1 MSEVVKQL
9 LADVGPHVYH
19 RRDIQLAERIELVS
33 RLRKNPPERFAG
45 HRIRAIETLD
55 GLKLR
60 FDKGWLLFRASGT
73 EPILRLYCE
82 METKKDV
89 QVMLEEAERLAR
101 GDLTL
106 W

>member
-1 MSEVVKQL
+1 MH
-9 LADVGPHVYH
+9 DDFGPQAYH
-19 RRDIQLAERIELVS
+19 RRDLVVEGRLKVVS
-33 RLRKNPPERFAG
+33 RLTDNPPDQFGGRRVSAV
-45 HRIRAIETLD
+45 ETLD

-60 FDKGWLLFRASGT
+60 FDDGWLLFRASGT

-82 METKKDV
+82 MQKEEDV
-89 QVMLEEAERLAR
+89 WRMLEEAERLAR

>member
-1 MSEVVKQL
+1 V
-9 LADVGPHVYH
+9 
-19 RRDIQLAERIELVS
+19 
-33 RLRKNPPERFAG
+33 
-45 HRIRAIETLD
+45 ETLD

-60 FDKGWLLFRASGT
+60 FDDGWLLFRASGT

-82 METKKDV
+82 MQKEEDV
-89 QVMLEEAERLAR
+89 SRMLEEAERLAR